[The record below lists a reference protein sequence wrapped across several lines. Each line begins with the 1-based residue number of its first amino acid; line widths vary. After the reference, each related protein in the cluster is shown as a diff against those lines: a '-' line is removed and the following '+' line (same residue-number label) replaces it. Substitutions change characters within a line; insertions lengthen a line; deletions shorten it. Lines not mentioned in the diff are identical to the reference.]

1 MDRRLLAR
9 VFAFSMTLVTVW
21 LLGFLLDAAPTDTT
35 AGQSPQAGISALFE
49 PLDVGYARRI
59 ITPEIRSKL
68 QLIGEGEIVEVVGHV
83 TCPEGET
90 FTIRTVVTDSNGLQ
104 AEGQTVGVCT
114 GKNKQDWI
122 AYASVPGTSPL
133 VEGPAQACGW
143 ASWPSLNGTY
153 NWCVRTRLK
162 D

>member
-9 VFAFSMTLVTVW
+9 VFASSMTLVTGW
-21 LLGFLLDAAPTDTT
+21 LLGLLLNTAPADRT
-35 AGQSPQAGISALFE
+35 AGESSQTGISALFE
-49 PLDVGYARRI
+49 PLDVVYARRI

-68 QLIGEGEIVEVVGHV
+68 QLLGEGEVVEVVGHV

-104 AEGQTVGVCT
+104 AEGQTEGVCT
-114 GKNKQDWI
+114 GKHKQDWT
-122 AYASVPGTSPL
+122 AYAAVTGTTPL
-133 VEGPAQACGW
+133 EKGPAQACGW

-162 D
+162 E